1 MTKRECWLV
10 DSSLLSGAYAYHLA
24 EALAD
29 QGAAVRLVARPLRPG
44 EELPPTNIVYDP
56 LFYPLGEWAMRFAK
70 GAGRNAAKL
79 VKGLEHALGLAK
91 LVWRARQERPY
102 CVHFSQFVL
111 PALDRLAIR
120 ALERT
125 CPVVV
130 TVHNSVP
137 LHGVRP
143 RAVREE
149 DFFAA
154 YRAAD
159 AVFAHTETTRKTL
172 LARGVAP
179 DKIHQISHP
188 PLALRQE
195 YEPHAR
201 GDAFRVLLWGA
212 IKPYKGVE
220 TLLEAT
226 ARAIS
231 TERPI
236 EVRVVGKA
244 FYDASALV
252 ARAAEPDLRERTS
265 LELRFMTDAE
275 IDAELRSCD
284 LVVFPYH
291 EIDTSGTFPT
301 SLRYGKAIL
310 VSNVGGFAE
319 LPLPPD
325 VRRWAVVPPHD
336 PQALAESLRTLA
348 EDPKAYEANVEAFR
362 KLFEGLQ
369 TWADV
374 AAKVIEVYREVGA
387 DVAGGLAGGAA
398 GSATASVSATTPR
411 RKVVE
416 AAQS

>member
-1 MTKRECWLV
+1 MNKRECWLV

-24 EALAD
+24 EALAE
-29 QGAAVRLVARPLRPG
+29 QGAAVRLVARPLRAG
-44 EELPPTNIVYDP
+44 EELPPANFVYDP
-56 LFYPLGEWAMRFAK
+56 LFYPIGEWSMRFAK
-70 GAGRNAAKL
+70 GAGRNVAKL

-91 LVWRARQERPY
+91 LVARARRERPC

-111 PALDRLAIR
+111 PALDKLAIR
-120 ALERT
+120 ALKRT
-125 CPVVV
+125 CPVAV

-154 YRAAD
+154 YRGAD

-172 LARGVAP
+172 LARGVAA

-188 PLALRQE
+188 PLALRRE
-195 YEPHAR
+195 YEPHDR

-226 ARAIS
+226 ARAVS

-244 FYDASALV
+244 FYDATSLT
-252 ARAAEPDLRERTS
+252 ARAAEPDLRDRCS

-301 SLRYGKAIL
+301 SLSYGKAIL
-310 VSNVGGFAE
+310 VTNVGGFAE
-319 LPLPPD
+319 LPLPPE
-325 VRRWAVVPPHD
+325 VRRWAVTPPND
-336 PQALAESLRTLA
+336 PQALAESLRVLA
-348 EDPKAYEANVEAFR
+348 EDNQAYEANVEAFQD
-362 KLFEGLQ
+362 LFESLQ

-374 AAKVIEVYREVGA
+374 AGKVLEVYREIGV
-387 DVAGGLAGGAA
+387 DLGGASSGEGP
-398 GSATASVSATTPR
+398 GSPMTAARSAPR
-411 RKVVE
+411 DRRIVE
-416 AAQS
+416 AAQP

>member
-1 MTKRECWLV
+1 MKRRECWLV

-24 EALAD
+24 EALAE
-29 QGAAVRLVARPLRPG
+29 QGAAVRLVARPLRAG
-44 EELPPTNIVYDP
+44 EERPPANITYDP
-56 LFYPLGEWAMRFAK
+56 LFYPVGEWAMRSAK
-70 GAGRNAAKL
+70 GAGRGVAKL
-79 VKGLEHALGLAK
+79 VKGFEHAFGLIK
-91 LVWRARQERPY
+91 LVARARRERPC

-111 PALDRLAIR
+111 PGLDRLAIR
-120 ALERT
+120 ALEAT
-125 CPVVV
+125 CPVIV

-179 DKIHQISHP
+179 EKIHQISHP
-188 PLALRQE
+188 PLELRRE
-195 YEPHAR
+195 HEPR
-201 GDAFRVLLWGA
+201 ERSEAFRVLLWGA
-212 IKPYKGVE
+212 IKRYKGVE

-226 ARAIS
+226 ALAASAKRK
-231 TERPI
+231 I
-236 EVRVVGKA
+236 EVRVVGRT
-244 FYDASALV
+244 FYDASDLV
-252 ARAAEPDLRERTS
+252 ARAAEPDLSDRVS

-319 LPLPPD
+319 LPLPAD
-325 VRRWAVVPPHD
+325 VRRWAVVPPND
-336 PQALAESLRTLA
+336 PQALAASLRVLA
-348 EDPKAYEANVEAFR
+348 EDAQAYAANVEAVR
-362 KLFEGLQ
+362 NLFEGLQ

-374 AAKVIEVYREVGA
+374 AAKVIAVYREIGAGEAAVGPA
-387 DVAGGLAGGAA
+387 EAA
-398 GSATASVSATTPR
+398 ARVPASIPAAR

-416 AAQS
+416 AAERL

>member
-1 MTKRECWLV
+1 MTKHECWLV

-24 EALAD
+24 EALAE

-44 EELPPTNIVYDP
+44 EERPPSNITYDP
-56 LFYPLGEWAMRFAK
+56 LFYPIGEWTIRVAK
-70 GAGRNAAKL
+70 GAGRGAAKL

-91 LVWRARQERPY
+91 LVIRARRERPY

-111 PALDRLAIR
+111 PGLDKLAIR
-120 ALERT
+120 ALKGV

-154 YRAAD
+154 YRAAE

-172 LARGVAP
+172 LERGVAA

-195 YEPHAR
+195 HEPPAR
-201 GDAFRVLLWGA
+201 GEALRVLLWGA

-220 TLLEAT
+220 TLLEAI
-226 ARAIS
+226 AQAVS
-231 TERPI
+231 TKRPI

-244 FYDASALV
+244 FYDASGLI
-252 ARAAEPDLRERTS
+252 ARAAEPDLRDRAS

-275 IDAELRSCD
+275 IDAELRACD

-301 SLRYGKAIL
+301 SLRYGKAFL

-319 LPLPPD
+319 LPLPPE
-325 VRRWAVVPPHD
+325 VRRWAVAPPND
-336 PQALAESLRTLA
+336 PAALAASLQVLA
-348 EDPKAYEANVEAFR
+348 EDPQAYAANVAAFR
-362 KLFEGLQ
+362 TLFQGLQ

-374 AAKVIEVYREVGA
+374 AAKVLAVYRQVGA
-387 DVAGGLAGGAA
+387 DLGGSPGGGPSPASLKAA
-398 GSATASVSATTPR
+398 SR
-411 RKVVE
+411 RKVV
-416 AAQS
+416 AAADQ

>member
-1 MTKRECWLV
+1 MKERECWLV

-24 EALAD
+24 EALAE
-29 QGAAVRLVARPLRPG
+29 QGAAVRLVARPLREG
-44 EELPPTNIVYDP
+44 EERPPANITYDP
-56 LFYPLGEWAMRFAK
+56 LFYPVGEWAMRSAR
-70 GAGRNAAKL
+70 GAGRGAAKL
-79 VKGLEHALGLAK
+79 VKGLEHALGLVK
-91 LVWRARQERPY
+91 LVARARRERPR

-120 ALERT
+120 ALQRT

-172 LARGVAP
+172 LARGVVP
-179 DKIHQISHP
+179 EKIHQISHP
-188 PLALRQE
+188 PLALRRE
-195 YEPHAR
+195 HEPRER
-201 GDAFRVLLWGA
+201 GEAFRVLLWGA

-226 ARAIS
+226 AQTVSA
-231 TERPI
+231 ERKI

-244 FYDASALV
+244 FYDASELI
-252 ARAAEPDLRERTS
+252 ARAAEPDLRERVS

-301 SLRYGKAIL
+301 SLSYGKAIL

-319 LPLPPD
+319 LPLSPD
-325 VRRWAVVPPHD
+325 VRRWAVAPPHD
-336 PQALAESLRTLA
+336 PQALAASLRVLA
-348 EDPKAYEANVEAFR
+348 EDRQAYEANVEAFR
-362 KLFEGLQ
+362 KLFHGLQ

-374 AAKVIEVYREVGA
+374 AGKVIEVYREIGV
-387 DVAGGLAGGAA
+387 DLAGGPRVQ
-398 GSATASVSATTPR
+398 ASVSSPAPR
-411 RKVVE
+411 RRKMAE
-416 AAQS
+416 ASGR